1 MFMHKHSEILSS
13 VVEITRQR
21 DKDSLEF
28 SLVAT
33 LAEIVP
39 VTKVSFYR
47 TINEIGIESLEE
59 VVRLD
64 TSKNEKGDLEFLW
77 QVEAPIVKAK
87 GVLKECWLN
96 KSFLTR
102 TNKKNTETTILVPMH
117 KNEDVIGILMLSSD
131 KPLDDYKSIVEGFV
145 KIYENHLYILSESE
159 HDTLTGL
166 LNRRSFD
173 SRLSKLLEL
182 QKTKDS
188 RLEDER
194 RKENILTSTWI
205 VQLDID
211 DFKRVND
218 TFGHMYG
225 DEVLLLL
232 SQMMRSTF
240 RQTDLLFRFG
250 GEEFVI
256 VLAPTRD
263 EDTFFALERFR
274 QKVAD
279 FHFPQVGQ
287 VTISIGC
294 AEIQPGDYPP
304 TVLDRADKAMYY
316 AKTNGRNQVC
326 HYETLLANGDIV
338 EQRVIGDVELF

>member
-1 MFMHKHSEILSS
+1 MKKQSELLNS
-13 VVEITRQR
+13 VVAITRQR

-64 TSKNEKGDLEFLW
+64 TAKNDKGDLEFLW
-77 QVEAPIVKAK
+77 QVEAPIVKAS
-87 GVLKECWLN
+87 GLLKECWQK
-96 KSFLTR
+96 KSFLVR
-102 TNKKNTETTILVPMH
+102 TNQKKTETTILVPMH
-117 KNEDVIGILMLSSD
+117 KNKDVIGILMLSSD
-131 KPLDDYKSIVEGFV
+131 QPLDDYKAIAEGFV

-159 HDTLTGL
+159 RDTLTGL
-166 LNRRSFD
+166 FNRRSFD
-173 SRLSKLLEL
+173 GRLSKLLEL
-182 QKTKDS
+182 QKARS
-188 RLEDER
+188 NRPEDER
-194 RKENILTSTWI
+194 RKENITTSTWI
-205 VQLDID
+205 VELDID
-211 DFKRVND
+211 DFKQVND

-232 SQMMRSTF
+232 SQMMRKTF

-263 EDTFFALERFR
+263 EDTFSALERFR
-274 QKVAD
+274 QKVAG

-287 VTISIGC
+287 ITISIGC

-304 TVLDRADKAMYY
+304 TVLDKADKAMYY
-316 AKTNGRNQVC
+316 AKNNGRNQVC
-326 HYETLLANGDIV
+326 RYETLLANGDIV
-338 EQRVIGDVELF
+338 EQTVVDDVELF